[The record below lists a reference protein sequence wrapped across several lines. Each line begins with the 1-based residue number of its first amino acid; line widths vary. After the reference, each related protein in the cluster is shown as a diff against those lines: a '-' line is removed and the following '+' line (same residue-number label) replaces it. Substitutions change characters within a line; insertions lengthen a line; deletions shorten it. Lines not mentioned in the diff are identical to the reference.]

1 MRLCKRI
8 LVLTAA
14 LLCIFGALGLE
25 TFGEET
31 GTAAETETAAEGETS
46 AEPQEELTGIKK
58 FFNGFL
64 SLYENG
70 GIVTEVLGST
80 ETQVV
85 DGRVLTVKTPPTV
98 LYYLTYLLMAVFAY
112 VLGSI
117 NFGVLVSTKMCNED
131 VRRHGSGNAGMT
143 NVLRVYGKKPAL
155 LTFLGDYGKGLLS
168 AFIGMLLGG
177 CGCGYFALA
186 FCMIGHAFPVFF
198 KFKGG
203 KCVATLFGGMT
214 ALEPAPSVDPVRIF
228 LHYCLGNQICI
239 LGLGY
244 RSGVASADGG
254 GCLEGVALACAGSG
268 LFHRD
273 YLLGVLRLFY
283 RLAPQGKYEAAL
295 QRRGTKDQPFRKEKE
310 RVSRVFLHCSYK
322 KGL

>member
-198 KFKGG
+198 K
-203 KCVATLFGGMT
+203 L
-214 ALEPAPSVDPVRIF
+214 
-228 LHYCLGNQICI
+228 CI

>member
-1 MRLCKRI
+1 MMKLCKRI
-8 LVLTAA
+8 LILTVA

-25 TFGEET
+25 TFGEEP
-31 GTAAETETAAEGETS
+31 GTAAETETTAEGETS

-117 NFGVLVSTKMCNED
+117 NFGVLISTKMCNED

-214 ALEPAPSVDPVRIF
+214 ALEPA
-228 LHYCLGNQICI
+228 
-239 LGLGY
+239 
-244 RSGVASADGG
+244 
-254 GCLEGVALACAGSG
+254 VALILFVFFFIIVWGTKYVSLGSVIG
-268 LFHRD
+268 
-273 YLLGVLRLFY
+273 
-283 RLAPQGKYEAAL
+283 AAL
-295 QRRGTKDQPFRKEKE
+295 LPLMVEGAWKVLPWHVKGADFSTVIICSVFFACFIVWLHRANLKRLYNGEERKTNLFG
-310 RVSRVFLHCSYK
+310 RK
-322 KGL
+322 KSE

>member
-203 KCVATLFGGMT
+203 
-214 ALEPAPSVDPVRIF
+214 
-228 LHYCLGNQICI
+228 
-239 LGLGY
+239 
-244 RSGVASADGG
+244 
-254 GCLEGVALACAGSG
+254 
-268 LFHRD
+268 
-273 YLLGVLRLFY
+273 
-283 RLAPQGKYEAAL
+283 
-295 QRRGTKDQPFRKEKE
+295 
-310 RVSRVFLHCSYK
+310 
-322 KGL
+322 

>member
-168 AFIGMLLGG
+168 AFIGML
-177 CGCGYFALA
+177 
-186 FCMIGHAFPVFF
+186 
-198 KFKGG
+198 
-203 KCVATLFGGMT
+203 
-214 ALEPAPSVDPVRIF
+214 
-228 LHYCLGNQICI
+228 
-239 LGLGY
+239 
-244 RSGVASADGG
+244 
-254 GCLEGVALACAGSG
+254 
-268 LFHRD
+268 
-273 YLLGVLRLFY
+273 
-283 RLAPQGKYEAAL
+283 
-295 QRRGTKDQPFRKEKE
+295 
-310 RVSRVFLHCSYK
+310 
-322 KGL
+322 